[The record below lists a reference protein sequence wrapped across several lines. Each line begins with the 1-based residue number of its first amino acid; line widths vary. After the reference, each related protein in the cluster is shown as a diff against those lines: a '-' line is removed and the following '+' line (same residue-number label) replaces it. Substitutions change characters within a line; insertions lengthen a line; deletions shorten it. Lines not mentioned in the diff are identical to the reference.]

1 MAAPNVRPSTHKL
14 DPLLPILLFRMSA
27 LFFCNDPLQDRTLP
41 HSRQARYLSHRPGR
55 QLSTPSDYSRSVK
68 LPEQQTR
75 RDTPARAKLR
85 AADRFANRIF
95 PVQLIERQ
103 TTGAWQSFSPSRPS
117 RARCTGQT
125 RAQSPGL
132 SCAQLARSTA
142 YLLPAP
148 GNHPRPAGPPVIF
161 CYHIGITFR
170 SRSLVVFFQ
179 LRSVSCAPFTP
190 AFADGVVQR
199 SLALYLPCFVSL
211 CSPVW
216 PRAISHRSSSI
227 FHHEPIILCPSA
239 IAIVA

>member
-1 MAAPNVRPSTHKL
+1 MTISIRRTSRAADSPGRYFDRVSL
-14 DPLLPILLFRMSA
+14 DPYYMHRRRTGRSTSTWVPAGPLL
-27 LFFCNDPLQDRTLP
+27 Q
-41 HSRQARYLSHRPGR
+41 H
-55 QLSTPSDYSRSVK
+55 LSTPGNHLRPVE

-75 RDTPARAKLR
+75 RDIPARARLR

-95 PVQLIERQ
+95 PVQLLERQ

-117 RARCTGQT
+117 C
-125 RAQSPGL
+125 
-132 SCAQLARSTA
+132 
-142 YLLPAP
+142 
-148 GNHPRPAGPPVIF
+148 NFF
-161 CYHIGITFR
+161 CYHVGITFR